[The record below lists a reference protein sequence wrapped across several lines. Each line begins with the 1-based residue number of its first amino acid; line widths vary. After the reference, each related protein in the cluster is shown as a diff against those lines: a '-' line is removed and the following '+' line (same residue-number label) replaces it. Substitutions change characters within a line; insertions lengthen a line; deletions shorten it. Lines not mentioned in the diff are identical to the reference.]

1 MEDFIV
7 AMLNMIGGGGVGSI
21 ATGMLSQGPETWNPA
36 LYQLAVNMHDVAV
49 KPLTSVVLAVVFTLE
64 LARNS
69 TRIESDRE
77 LGVKIVAG
85 TLFKVALVFLA
96 VQNAGLFLR
105 AFDSATQF
113 LMQGASSQLSFD
125 ASGEGGQLGDPM
137 REQVEDAGMMGQAAL
152 FFLLAIPWLV
162 SQLAAVVFTVVLY
175 IRFIELYALTAFQSL
190 PFALLVHED
199 TKPVGVGYFKAYA
212 RTSLNAVCVFVC
224 LVFYQ
229 RIVID
234 AVRLPKDDGSGMVS
248 WVTGNFGNLLM
259 AGILLFFVI
268 AVSQRVS
275 RAIAG
280 GE

>member
-7 AMLNMIGGGGVGSI
+7 AMLNMIGGGGAGSI

-36 LYQLAVNMHDVAV
+36 LYQLVVNVHDVAV

-113 LMQGASSQLSFD
+113 LM
-125 ASGEGGQLGDPM
+125 
-137 REQVEDAGMMGQAAL
+137 
-152 FFLLAIPWLV
+152 
-162 SQLAAVVFTVVLY
+162 
-175 IRFIELYALTAFQSL
+175 
-190 PFALLVHED
+190 
-199 TKPVGVGYFKAYA
+199 
-212 RTSLNAVCVFVC
+212 
-224 LVFYQ
+224 
-229 RIVID
+229 
-234 AVRLPKDDGSGMVS
+234 
-248 WVTGNFGNLLM
+248 
-259 AGILLFFVI
+259 
-268 AVSQRVS
+268 
-275 RAIAG
+275 
-280 GE
+280 

>member
-7 AMLNMIGGGGVGSI
+7 AMLNMIGGGGAGSI

-36 LYQLAVNMHDVAV
+36 LYQLAVNVHDVAV

-96 VQNAGLFLR
+96 VRNAGLFLR

-125 ASGEGGQLGDPM
+125 AAGAGGQLGDLM

-199 TKPVGVGYFKAYA
+199 TKPAWAISRPMRA
-212 RTSLNAVCVFVC
+212 RRSTRCACSCAWCS
-224 LVFYQ
+224 
-229 RIVID
+229 IS
-234 AVRLPKDDGSGMVS
+234 AS
-248 WVTGNFGNLLM
+248 
-259 AGILLFFVI
+259 
-268 AVSQRVS
+268 
-275 RAIAG
+275 
-280 GE
+280 

>member
-7 AMLNMIGGGGVGSI
+7 AMLNMIGGGGAGSI

-36 LYQLAVNMHDVAV
+36 LYQLAVNVHDVAV

-125 ASGEGGQLGDPM
+125 TAGDGGQLGDLM
-137 REQVEDAGMMGQAAL
+137 REQVKDAGMMGQAAL

-199 TKPVGVGYFKAYA
+199 TRPVVWAISRPMRA
-212 RTSLNAVCVFVC
+212 RRSTRCACSCAWCS
-224 LVFYQ
+224 
-229 RIVID
+229 IS
-234 AVRLPKDDGSGMVS
+234 AS
-248 WVTGNFGNLLM
+248 
-259 AGILLFFVI
+259 
-268 AVSQRVS
+268 
-275 RAIAG
+275 
-280 GE
+280 